1 MTLDNLNTQKVE
13 LHTNSEYISEIKITS
28 LLPSAQNS
36 HLITWTLLVLNIF
49 FFLDPNNCLAPYSIL
64 SYREL
69 NVVAPISSLAMHKIL
84 FSFSW
89 LAILLIII
97 LKSTPSRDFQH
108 KIGNQ
113 WDFCTVE
120 QKATIFLLPWS
131 NFEINCNYS

>member
-1 MTLDNLNTQKVE
+1 MTLDNLNTQKIE
-13 LHTNSEYISEIKITS
+13 LHTNSEDISEIKLTS
-28 LLPSAQNS
+28 LLPFAQNS

-49 FFLDPNNCLAPYSIL
+49 FYPNNRLAPYQIL
-64 SYREL
+64 SYQEL
-69 NVVAPISSLAMHKIL
+69 NVVAPISSWAVHKML